1 MYKYIV
7 LLHILAA
14 TVWVGGHLILVST
27 ILPETFKKKDI
38 KVLLNF
44 EQKYERIGMPSLLIL
59 VISGLY
65 LAHTLLPNFS
75 QWFTFETHIAK
86 HVTIKL
92 ILLLSTILL
101 ALNARFRLIPNLT
114 IKTLPILTVHIIA
127 VTIISMLFVATGL
140 SLRMYII

>member
-27 ILPETFKKKDI
+27 ILPETFRKKNI
-38 KVLLNF
+38 EILLNF

-65 LAHTLLPNFS
+65 LAYTLLPDFS

-86 HVTIKL
+86 HVSTKL
-92 ILLLSTILL
+92 ILLTTTILL
-101 ALNARFRLIPNLT
+101 ALHARFRLIPNLT
-114 IKTLPILTVHIIA
+114 MKTLPLLSVHIIA
-127 VTIISMLFVATGL
+127 VTVVAVLFVVIGL
-140 SLRMYII
+140 SLRMYIF

>member
-14 TVWVGGHLILVST
+14 TIWVGGHLILVST
-27 ILPETFKKKDI
+27 ILPETFKKKNI
-38 KVLLNF
+38 EILLNF

-59 VISGLY
+59 VISGLF
-65 LAHTLLPNFS
+65 LAYTLLPDFS
-75 QWFTFETHIAK
+75 QWFTFKTHIAK

-114 IKTLPILTVHIIA
+114 LKTLPILSVHIIA
-127 VTIISMLFVATGL
+127 VTIIAILFVATGL

>member
-38 KVLLNF
+38 NLLLNF

-59 VISGLY
+59 VISGMY
-65 LAHTLLPNFS
+65 LAHTHFY
-75 QWFTFETHIAK
+75 HIF
-86 HVTIKL
+86 L
-92 ILLLSTILL
+92 SGLLLIRIFQ
-101 ALNARFRLIPNLT
+101 NMP
-114 IKTLPILTVHIIA
+114 P
-127 VTIISMLFVATGL
+127 
-140 SLRMYII
+140 

>member
-38 KVLLNF
+38 NLLLNF

-65 LAHTLLPNFS
+65 LAHTLLPDFS
-75 QWFTFETHIAK
+75 QWFTFDSHLSK
-86 HVTIKL
+86 HATIKL

-101 ALNARFRLIPNLT
+101 ALNARFRLIPNLQ
-114 IKTLPILTVHIIA
+114 
-127 VTIISMLFVATGL
+127 
-140 SLRMYII
+140 

>member
-7 LLHILAA
+7 LLHIIAA
-14 TVWVGGHLILVST
+14 TIWVGGHLILVST
-27 ILPETFKKKDI
+27 ILPETFKKKNIDI
-38 KVLLNF
+38 LLNF

-65 LAHTLLPNFS
+65 LAHTLLPDYS
-75 QWFTFETHIAK
+75 IWFTFKTHIAK

-101 ALNARFRLIPNLT
+101 ALNARFKLIPNLT
-114 IKTLPILTVHIIA
+114 MKTLPILTVHIIV
-127 VTIISMLFVATGL
+127 VTVISVLFATTGL
-140 SLRMYII
+140 SIRMSIF

>member
-7 LLHILAA
+7 LLHIVAA

-27 ILPETFKKKDI
+27 ILPEAFKKKNIDI
-38 KVLLNF
+38 LLSF

-65 LAHTLLPNFS
+65 LAHTLLPEFS
-75 QWFTFETHIAK
+75 MWFTFKTHIAK
-86 HVTIKL
+86 HVSIKL
-92 ILLLSTILL
+92 ILLLSTVLL

-114 IKTLPILTVHIIA
+114 IKTLPILTIHIIA
-127 VTIISMLFVATGL
+127 VTIISVLFVTTGL
-140 SLRMYII
+140 SIRMSIF